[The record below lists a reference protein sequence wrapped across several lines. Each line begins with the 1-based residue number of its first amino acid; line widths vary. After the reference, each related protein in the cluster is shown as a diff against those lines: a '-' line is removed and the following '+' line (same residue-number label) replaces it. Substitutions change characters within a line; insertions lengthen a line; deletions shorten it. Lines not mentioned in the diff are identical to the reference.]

1 MKMTFVLPFADLSGG
16 FRVIALHADRLAR
29 RGHQVA
35 VVSTPPRAPGWG
47 HRLRMLFREGR
58 WSTSSRRPSH
68 FDGLGLDHRILDR
81 ARPVEE
87 GDVPDADVVIAT
99 WWKTVPW
106 VAGFGRRK
114 GAKAVFIQ
122 GYEVLPGQVHPEL
135 DATWRLPLRKIVV
148 SRWLKELAER
158 TFGDATALLVPN
170 GVDPGQFH
178 APPRGK
184 QERPTVGFLYSP
196 SPFKDQPTVT
206 AAVAR
211 LQQRHPSL
219 RVVAFGSVPP
229 REGIPLPPGTDYRCL
244 PPQEGIRGVY
254 GSCDVWLAGSCREG
268 FGLPLL
274 EAMACRCPVVST
286 RAGCAKELIVPGR
299 NGEVVDVGDAEGLA
313 RAASAVLELTDEEW
327 RRRSAAAH
335 ETASRHGWEASVQAM
350 EKALEDVVAASGA
363 SQRVG

>member
-1 MKMTFVLPFADLSGG
+1 MRMTFVLPFADLSGG
-16 FRVIALHADRLAR
+16 FRVIALYADRLSR

-35 VVSTPPRAPGWG
+35 VVSTPPRPPGWG
-47 HRLRMLFREGR
+47 QRLRALFREGR
-58 WSTSSRRPSH
+58 WGASARKPSH

-87 GDVPDADVVIAT
+87 TDVPDADVVIAT
-99 WWKTVPW
+99 WWKTAPW

-122 GYEVLPGQVHPEL
+122 GYEVLPGESNPTL

-148 SRWLKELAER
+148 SRWLQELAAR

-170 GVDPGQFH
+170 GVDAGQFH

-196 SPFKDQPTVT
+196 SPFKDQRTVT
-206 AAVAR
+206 AAVAQLR
-211 LQQRHPSL
+211 ERHPAL
-219 RVVAFGSVPP
+219 RVLAFGSVPP
-229 REGIPLPPGTDYRCL
+229 REGVPMPPDVEYRCL
-244 PPQEGIRGVY
+244 PPQDEIRGVY
-254 GSCDVWLAGSCREG
+254 GACDVWLAGSCREG

-286 RAGCAKELIVPGR
+286 RAGCAGELIVPGL

-313 RAASAVLELTDEEW
+313 RAASGLLALPDEEW
-327 RRRSAAAH
+327 RRRSAAAL
-335 ETASRHGWEASVQAM
+335 ETASRHGWDASVLAM
-350 EKALEDVVAASGA
+350 EKALEDVVAAAGPA
-363 SQRVG
+363 QRVG